1 MAKRKYEKSAD
12 ESIVEEAHKRFTRC
26 EDRESEA
33 RRLWKEDLRFA
44 NADPD
49 NGWQWQDAMRKQ
61 RETNKQVCLTINKVK
76 QHNRQ
81 ITNDAR
87 QNKPAIRV
95 LPVDSGSDK
104 KTAEIFNGIIRHI
117 EANSAAD
124 TAYDTASEFAVDAG
138 LGYWR
143 ITTDYAA
150 DDTFDQEILI
160 KRVKNPLNIYLDPDI
175 QEADGSDAYFG
186 FVFEDIS
193 KEEFERKHPDC
204 EFATSWGN
212 VAGGWMDKDT
222 VRVCEYYRVK
232 ERADTLI
239 AGPDGNTFKLSEI
252 DDPEMVKAIKSDT
265 SLQKR
270 KVSTRMVEWFLLAG
284 DKILERRDW
293 LGKYIP
299 IVRVV
304 GDEIEIDGKIER
316 KGHTRPMKDAQR
328 MYNYWT
334 TSAVEYV
341 ALQGKQPYIGYVESF
356 EGHEKYW
363 NNLNTSNLPWLP
375 VNSTSEDGQQ
385 LPIPQRQ
392 QPPVMAQAY
401 MSGMQIASDEMNAA
415 SGQYD
420 AQLGQNANQQSG
432 RALNALQRKG
442 DNATFHFVD
451 NVARAIRYTG
461 QILVD
466 LIPKIYDTPRIV
478 RILGEDGK
486 EDKIQIDPEQQQAM
500 VEQEDPRTGAIK
512 EIYNPSVGR
521 YDVVVAVGPS
531 YGTKR
536 QEAAESM
543 VLMSQANPQMWV
555 THGDLIASAQDWPM
569 ADEFAKRF
577 EKTLP
582 PGLKDD
588 DKGKAPDP
596 QVEQLSQQVQQMD
609 QVIQKMSEELEAK
622 DLETRKVE
630 IDEQNTA
637 RKLAIDEYNA
647 ETNRLK
653 LGGETQ
659 PEQNPAMAE
668 IELRRADAEVRIL
681 EAEAQTAE
689 IQILTGGTG
698 EAGETGG
705 QEMEA
710 MTPEIMQLMQ
720 STQQLAESM
729 QGMQQALAQVAEL
742 SAVAAAPRRS
752 ELQLDANGMP
762 TGSISYPISEA
773 VN

>member
-1 MAKRKYEKSAD
+1 MPKRKTETTA
-12 ESIVEEAHKRFTRC
+12 EQAIVDEAHKRFARC
-26 EDRESEA
+26 EDREREA
-33 RRLWKEDLRFA
+33 RQLWKADLRFA

-49 NGWQWQDAMRKQ
+49 NGWQWEDGLRRQ
-61 RETNKQVCLTINKVK
+61 RDLNKQPSLTINKVK

-87 QNKPAIRV
+87 QNKPSIRV

-143 ITTDYAA
+143 IVTDYAA
-150 DDTFDQEILI
+150 DDTFDQEIFI

-175 QEADGSDAYFG
+175 QEADGSDARFG
-186 FVFEDIS
+186 FVPTKSS
-193 KEEFERKHPDC
+193 KEEFERKYPDC
-204 EFATSWGN
+204 DFPAIWGN
-212 VAGGWMDKDT
+212 VEGGWMDKDT
-222 VRVCEYYRVK
+222 VRVCEYYRVVEK
-232 ERADTLI
+232 SDTLV
-239 AGPDGNTFKLSEI
+239 AGPDGETFKLSEVK
-252 DDPEMVKAIKSDT
+252 DPEAVKAIKADE

-270 KVSTRMVEWFLLAG
+270 KVSCRHVEWYLLAG

-293 LGKYIP
+293 LGKFIP

-304 GDEIEIDGKIER
+304 GDEIEIDGKVDR
-316 KGHTRPMKDAQR
+316 KGHTRSMKDAQK

-334 TSAVEYV
+334 TSAVEFV
-341 ALQGKQPYIGYVESF
+341 ALQGKQPYIGDIDAF
-356 EGHEKYW
+356 EGLEKYW
-363 NNLNTSNLPWLP
+363 DNLNTSNMPWVP
-375 VNSTSEDGQQ
+375 FNGKDENGN
-385 LPIPQRQ
+385 PIQMPQRQ

-401 MSGMQIASDEMNAA
+401 ISGMQIASDEMKAA

-420 AQLGQNANQQSG
+420 AQFGQNANQQSG

-500 VEQEDPRTGAIK
+500 VEKQEPNGEIK

-536 QEAAESM
+536 QEAFEALTE
-543 VLMSQANPQMWV
+543 MSSRNPQLIELA
-555 THGDLIASAQDWPM
+555 GDLIMKAADFPM
-569 ADEFAKRF
+569 AEQIAERL
-577 EKTLP
+577 EKALP

-588 DKGKAPDP
+588 DKSKPIDP
-596 QVEQLSQQVQQMD
+596 QVEQLTQQVQRMD
-609 QVIQKMSEELEAK
+609 QVIEKMSAELEGK
-622 DLETRKVE
+622 DLEREKLE
-630 IDEQNTA
+630 IE
-637 RKLAIDEYNA
+637 
-647 ETNRLK
+647 RLK
-653 LGGETQ
+653 LDVEREKIPKAQ
-659 PEQNPAMAE
+659 EQNPVVGE
-668 IELRRADAEVRIL
+668 IEVRRADAETRII
-681 EAEAQTAE
+681 EAEALERELAAKTAE
-689 IQILTGGTG
+689 REHFATEN
-698 EAGETGG
+698 EAI
-705 QEMEA
+705 
-710 MTPEIMQLMQ
+710 TPEIMQMMN
-720 STQQLAESM
+720 TMNQLAESL
-729 QGMQQALAQVAEL
+729 QGMQQALVQVTEMT
-742 SAVAAAPRRS
+742 AVAAAPRRS
-752 ELQLDANGMP
+752 ELQLDASGMP
-762 TGSISYPISEA
+762 IGSISYPINQTA
-773 VN
+773 H

>member
-1 MAKRKYEKSAD
+1 MAKRKSETTAEQK
-12 ESIVEEAHKRFTRC
+12 IVDEAHARFARC
-26 EDRESEA
+26 EDREADA
-33 RRLWKEDLRFA
+33 RKLWKADLRFA

-49 NGWQWQDAMRKQ
+49 NGWQWEDAHRRQ
-61 RETNKQVCLTINKVK
+61 RELNKQPSLTINKVK

-87 QNKPAIRV
+87 QNKPSIRV

-143 ITTDYAA
+143 IVTDYAA
-150 DDTFDQEILI
+150 DDSFDQEILI

-193 KEEFERKHPDC
+193 KEEFERKYPDC
-204 EFATSWGN
+204 EHGAPWGDIPN
-212 VAGGWMDKDT
+212 GWMSKDT
-222 VRVCEYYRVK
+222 VRVAEYYRVVEK
-232 ERADTLI
+232 TDTLI
-239 AGPDGNTFKLSEI
+239 AAPDGSTFKLSEI
-252 DDPEMVKAIKSDT
+252 QDPEQAKLIKADT
-265 SLQKR
+265 DMQSR
-270 KVSTRMVEWFLLAG
+270 KISTRSVEWYLLAG
-284 DKILERRDW
+284 DKILEKRDW

-304 GDEIEIDGKIER
+304 GDEIEIDGKVDR
-316 KGHTRPMKDAQR
+316 KGHTRAMKDAQK

-334 TSAVEYV
+334 TSAVEFV
-341 ALQGKQPYIGYVESF
+341 ALQGKQPYIGDAEAF
-356 EGHEKYW
+356 EGYERYW
-363 NNLNTSNLPWLP
+363 DNLNTSSLPWVP
-375 VNSTSEDGQQ
+375 FNGKDENGN
-385 LPIPQRQ
+385 PINAPQRQ

-401 MSGMQIASDEMNAA
+401 MSGMQIASDEMKAA

-420 AQLGQNANQQSG
+420 AQFGQNANQQSG

-466 LIPKIYDTPRIV
+466 LIPKIYDTPRVV

-486 EDKIQIDPEQQQAM
+486 EDKIQIDPGQPQAM
-500 VEQEDPRTGAIK
+500 TEQRDMQTGEIK

-536 QEAAESM
+536 QEAFEALTE
-543 VLMSQANPQMWV
+543 MSSRNPQLIELA
-555 THGDLIASAQDWPM
+555 GDLIMKAADFPM
-569 ADEFAKRF
+569 AEQIAERL
-577 EKTLP
+577 ERALP
-582 PGLKDD
+582 PGLKED
-588 DKGKAPDP
+588 DKDKAPDP
-596 QVEQLSQQVQQMD
+596 QVAQLTEQVQQMD
-609 QVIQKMSEELEAK
+609 QVIEKMSAELDGK
-622 DLETRKVE
+622 DLEREKLELERYKLDIEREKV
-630 IDEQNTA
+630 QV
-637 RKLAIDEYNA
+637 
-647 ETNRLK
+647 
-653 LGGETQ
+653 
-659 PEQNPAMAE
+659 PEQNPMAGE
-668 IELRRADAEVRIL
+668 IELRRADAETQII
-681 EAEAQTAE
+681 EAEALERRLAAQAAE
-689 IQILTGGTG
+689 R
-698 EAGETGG
+698 EHFAAEN
-705 QEMEA
+705 EA
-710 MTPEIMQLMQ
+710 MTPEIMQMMQ
-720 STQQLAESM
+720 ALESVAQTMQAMQQSM
-729 QGMQQALAQVAEL
+729 QQVAEL
-742 SAVAAAPRRS
+742 SAIAAGPRRS
-752 ELQLDANGMP
+752 ELELDAQGMP
-762 TGSISYPISEA
+762 VGSVSYPISQT